1 MEAAMGD
8 PADVPSTLELRI
20 HGIRNTPPNE
30 LLRSGN
36 RSLKPDDVELAW
48 GDELAGFYRAKTGT
62 GTGAATGAATAA
74 GAGANGGSPRVVEAY
89 SWGRLARFTGVGMAG
104 RIADATVRT
113 AWFLLMPFGLTNA
126 AYWSRPLPAVQPA
139 ESDPWPG
146 PAAPRMDYAEGTPR
160 GHDGAGRIRLFALV
174 LTLYFVVTVAVVS
187 MDLIAVQCF
196 PADVPGQADRVCSA
210 LPPFL
215 DGLAGWT
222 RGQRIAVFALMPIV
236 AVGLLAAIAYLAR
249 TRFHPRPH
257 LGNGAPDVPGTGVEA
272 QTVIPTLMIPDL
284 WEAHREIRYNGLLH
298 VWAAL
303 ASVAA
308 IIAWDGFW
316 IRIDAASCGSLG
328 TFFTQCVPQVAP
340 ERIGP
345 TGIAMLAAWI
355 LGAGAVVAAGMETVR
370 KSSDNPDLPSRDGSP
385 LMGPIATGAVAS
397 AVVAVLA
404 CVLPGAAGASGAPDG
419 GVPGVGIPARM
430 LGLGTAPAGLMFV
443 MLVLILTMSWLR
455 RQGSD
460 KRTLGWRGKG
470 SAVFSTLAL
479 GAATILSC
487 AIVGAATTVLQ
498 RNLER
503 RAATDDGMWRFGPV
517 AGDVLIPPSVF
528 SLFSGLLL
536 AVIVAGAA
544 AWGLCSWRAVRS
556 MTWNTQEAA
565 VTDLLAAYDA
575 PPPLPQQ
582 KAAGRKL
589 VAARRTASLAHRAEA
604 VVSLLAILIF
614 LGLLSA
620 LILGTFKDWWNTG
633 WAAGVYGLIES
644 MGVLGLAAAG
654 ATIVGL
660 AVMSAKPNS
669 RPMALLWDLMCF
681 MPKTAH
687 PFGPPSYGERAVPEF
702 AARIAAWLD
711 GADGAPQP
719 AKTGTVA
726 ISAHSLGAVIAVS
739 ALFHLKSTRPDLPFN
754 RIGLLTYGTQLRS
767 YFGRFFPE
775 LLGPAVLATAPVARI
790 KLTAAGSPDD
800 ERMVTGDPSVQ
811 FDVNLSHILGAG
823 THRWV
828 NLYRKT
834 DYLGF
839 PVLYMG
845 PGGAENVGTDPY
857 AQEMD
862 PFTYQFLVVSHSD
875 YLQAPQYVAAIA
887 AVVNALP
894 APEP

>member
-1 MEAAMGD
+1 MDGSVDSASKV
-8 PADVPSTLELRI
+8 PATLELRI
-20 HGIRNTPPNE
+20 HGIRNTPPHE

-48 GDELAGFYRAKTGT
+48 GDELAGFYRAKPE
-62 GTGAATGAATAA
+62 A
-74 GAGANGGSPRVVEAY
+74 GAGAGAVASGTAGNGGSPRVVEAY

-104 RIADATVRT
+104 RIADAAVRT

-126 AYWSRPLPAVQPA
+126 AYWSRPLPAVKQQAGADPMSGQA
-139 ESDPWPG
+139 E
-146 PAAPRMDYAEGTPR
+146 PRIDYAVEMPR
-160 GHDGAGRIRLFALV
+160 GRDGAGRIRLFALV
-174 LTLYFVVTVAVVS
+174 LTLYFVVTAAVVS

-196 PADVPGQADRVCSA
+196 PADVPDQERRVCSA
-210 LPPFL
+210 LPAFL

-222 RGQRIAVFALMPIV
+222 RGQRIVLLALIPVV
-236 AVGLLAAIAYLAR
+236 AVAVLAAIAYLAR
-249 TRFHPRPH
+249 TRFHPRPN
-257 LGNGAPDVPGTGVEA
+257 LGDGAPMVAGTSGEEISA
-272 QTVIPTLMIPDL
+272 LPTLMIRNL
-284 WEAHREIRYNGLLH
+284 WEARKEIRYNGWLH
-298 VWAAL
+298 VWASL
-303 ASVAA
+303 AAVGA
-308 IIAWDGFW
+308 IIAWDGLW
-316 IRIDAASCGSLG
+316 TRIDGVACGSVG
-328 TFFTQCVPQVAP
+328 TFFTECVPLAP
-340 ERIGP
+340 GRIGLD
-345 TGIAMLAAWI
+345 GILMMAAW
-355 LGAGAVVAAGMETVR
+355 LVAAGAVVLAGIETVR
-370 KSSDNPDLPSRDGSP
+370 KSSDNPDMPSRDGSSR
-385 LMGPIATGAVAS
+385 MGAIAGGAIISVLA
-397 AVVAVLA
+397 AGLAAVL
-404 CVLPGAAGASGAPDG
+404 SGAPDG
-419 GVPGVGIPARM
+419 GVPGAARM

-455 RQGSD
+455 RQGYD
-460 KRTLGWRGKG
+460 ERTLGWRGKG

-479 GAATILSC
+479 GSATILSC
-487 AIVGAATTVLQ
+487 AIVGAAATVLQ

-503 RAATDDGMWRFGPV
+503 RAATDDGMWRFGSV

-536 AVIVAGAA
+536 AVIVAGAV
-544 AWGLCSWRAVRS
+544 AWGVCTWRALRS

-565 VTDLLAAYDA
+565 VSELLSAYDA
-575 PPPLPQQ
+575 VPPLPQQ
-582 KAAGRKL
+582 EAAGRKL

-633 WAAGVYGLIES
+633 AVAGLYGLIES

-654 ATIVGL
+654 ATIVAL

-669 RPMALLWDLMCF
+669 RPLALLWDLMCF

-719 AKTGTVA
+719 AKTGMVA

-800 ERMVTGDPSVQ
+800 ERIVTGDPSVQ
-811 FDVNLSHILGAG
+811 FEVNLSHILGAG
-823 THRWV
+823 AHRWV

-839 PVLYMG
+839 PVLYQG
-845 PGGAENVGTDPY
+845 PGGAENIGTDPY

-875 YLQAPQYVAAIA
+875 YLQAPQYETSIA
-887 AVVNALP
+887 AVVNSLP
-894 APEP
+894 APGP

>member
-1 MEAAMGD
+1 MGD
-8 PADVPSTLELRI
+8 PAMNAPNVPATLELRI
-20 HGIRNTPPNE
+20 HGIRNTPPHE

-36 RSLKPDDVELAW
+36 RTLKPDDVELAW
-48 GDELAGFYRAKTGT
+48 GDELAGFYRAKAGT
-62 GTGAATGAATAA
+62 RA
-74 GAGANGGSPRVVEAY
+74 GAGPATVAGADGGSPRVVEAY
-89 SWGRLARFTGVGMAG
+89 SWGRLARFTGVGIAG
-104 RIADATVRT
+104 RIADAAVRT

-139 ESDPWPG
+139 ESGPWPG
-146 PAAPRMDYAEGTPR
+146 PAAPRIDYAEGTPR

-187 MDLIAVQCF
+187 MDLMAVQCF
-196 PADVPGQADRVCSA
+196 PADVPGQAGRVCSA
-210 LPPFL
+210 LPSFL

-222 RGQRIAVFALMPIV
+222 RGQRIALFALMPMV

-257 LGNGAPDVPGTGVEA
+257 LGPGAPDVPGTGVEA

-298 VWAAL
+298 VWASL

-316 IRIDAASCGSLG
+316 TRIDADSCGNLG
-328 TFFTQCVPQVAP
+328 TFFTQCLAQVAP
-340 ERIGP
+340 ERIGL
-345 TGIAMLAAWI
+345 TGTAMLVAWI
-355 LGAGAVVAAGMETVR
+355 LGATAVVAAGMETVR
-370 KSSDNPDLPSRDGSP
+370 KSSDNPDLPSRDGPP
-385 LMGPIATGAVAS
+385 LMWPIAAAAVLS

-404 CVLPGAAGASGAPDG
+404 SVRPSGAGASGVPEG
-419 GVPGVGIPARM
+419 GIPGVGIPARM

-443 MLVLILTMSWLR
+443 MLVLIFTMSWLHR
-455 RQGSD
+455 RGSD

-470 SAVFSTLAL
+470 AAVFATLAL

-487 AIVGAATTVLQ
+487 AIVGAAATVLQ
-498 RNLER
+498 RNLQR

-517 AGDVLIPPSVF
+517 AGDVLMPPSVF

-544 AWGLCSWRAVRS
+544 AWGLCTWRAIRS

-565 VTDLLAAYDA
+565 VEDLLAAYAA

-582 KAAGRKL
+582 AAAGRKL

-604 VVSLLAILIF
+604 VVSLLAFLIF

-620 LILGTFKDWWNTG
+620 LVLGAFKDWWNTG
-633 WAAGVYGLIES
+633 PAAEMYRLIES
-644 MGVLGLAAAG
+644 MGALGLAAAG
-654 ATIVGL
+654 GTIVAL
-660 AVMSAKPNS
+660 AVISAKPNS
-669 RPMALLWDLMCF
+669 RPLALLWDLMCF

-711 GADGAPQP
+711 GADGAPRP
-719 AKTGTVA
+719 ARTRVVA
-726 ISAHSLGAVIAVS
+726 ISAHSLGAVIAVG

-775 LLGPAVLATAPVARI
+775 LLGPGVLATAPAART

-800 ERMVTGDPSVQ
+800 ERVVAGDPTLS

-823 THRWV
+823 PHRWV

-845 PGGAENVGTDPY
+845 PGGAGNAGTDPY

-875 YLQAPQYVAAIA
+875 YLQAPQYDAAIA
-887 AVVNALP
+887 AVVNSLP
-894 APEP
+894 SPEP

>member
-1 MEAAMGD
+1 MGD
-8 PADVPSTLELRI
+8 PAENAPKVPATLELRI
-20 HGIRNTPPNE
+20 HGIRNTPPHE
-30 LLRSGN
+30 LLRSGK
-36 RSLKPDDVELAW
+36 RSLKPDDVELSW
-48 GDELAGFYRAKTGT
+48 GDELAGFYRAKVGA
-62 GTGAATGAATAA
+62 GAVVDSGAGAA
-74 GAGANGGSPRVVEAY
+74 ANGGSPRVVEAY

-104 RIADATVRT
+104 KVADAAVRT

-126 AYWSRPLPAVQPA
+126 AYWSRPLPAVKQQVVTDPA
-139 ESDPWPG
+139 SGQAE
-146 PAAPRMDYAEGTPR
+146 PRIDYADGV
-160 GHDGAGRIRLFALV
+160 GHGRDGAGRIRLFALV
-174 LTLYFVVTVAVVS
+174 LTLYFVVTAAVVS

-196 PADVPGQADRVCSA
+196 PADVPGQERRVCSA
-210 LPPFL
+210 LPAFL

-222 RGQRIAVFALMPIV
+222 RGQRIVVFALIPIV
-236 AVGLLAAIAYLAR
+236 SVAVLAAIAYLAR
-249 TRFHPRPH
+249 TRFHPRPN
-257 LGNGAPDVPGTGVEA
+257 LGTAAQEAAGAGAEEISA
-272 QTVIPTLMIPDL
+272 LPTLMIRNL
-284 WEAHREIRYNGLLH
+284 WEARKEIRYNGWLH

-303 ASVAA
+303 AAVGA
-308 IIAWDGFW
+308 IIAWDGLW
-316 IRIDAASCGSLG
+316 TRIDGIACGSLG
-328 TFFTQCVPQVAP
+328 TFFTECALSMAP
-340 ERIGP
+340 GRIDL
-345 TGIAMLAAWI
+345 TGIAMAFAW
-355 LGAGAVVAAGMETVR
+355 LVAAGAVVLAGIETVR
-370 KSSDNPDLPSRDGSP
+370 KSPDNPDMPSRDGSS
-385 LMGPIATGAVAS
+385 LMGWISGGAIISVLA
-397 AVVAVLA
+397 AGLAAVL
-404 CVLPGAAGASGAPDG
+404 SGAPDG
-419 GVPGVGIPARM
+419 EVPGATRM

-443 MLVLILTMSWLR
+443 MLVLILTMSQLR
-455 RQGSD
+455 REGYD
-460 KRTLGWRGKG
+460 KRTLGWHGKG

-487 AIVGAATTVLQ
+487 AIVGAAATVLQ

-503 RAATDDGMWRFGPV
+503 RAATADGMWRYGSM
-517 AGDVLIPPSVF
+517 AGDVLMPPSVF

-536 AVIVAGAA
+536 GVIVAGAV
-544 AWGLCSWRAVRS
+544 AWGLCTWRAVRS

-565 VTDLLAAYDA
+565 VSELLSAYSAA
-575 PPPLPQQ
+575 PPLPQQ
-582 KAAGRKL
+582 EAAGRKL

-620 LILGTFKDWWNTG
+620 LILGTFKDWWNAG
-633 WAAGVYGLIES
+633 PAAGLYRLIES
-644 MGVLGLAAAG
+644 MGALGLAAAG
-654 ATIVGL
+654 ATIVAL

-669 RPMALLWDLMCF
+669 RPLALLWDLMCF

-711 GADGAPQP
+711 GMDGAPA
-719 AKTGTVA
+719 AKTGMVA

-775 LLGPAVLATAPVARI
+775 LLGPAVLATAPVGRT

-800 ERMVTGDPSVQ
+800 ERVVTGEPTVQ
-811 FDVNLSHILGAG
+811 FDVNLSHVLGAG
-823 THRWV
+823 PNRWV

-839 PVLYMG
+839 PVLYQG
-845 PGGAENVGTDPY
+845 PGGAENVGSIPDRY

-875 YLQAPQYVAAIA
+875 YLQAPQYDEAIA
-887 AVVNALP
+887 AVVNSLP
-894 APEP
+894 APRP